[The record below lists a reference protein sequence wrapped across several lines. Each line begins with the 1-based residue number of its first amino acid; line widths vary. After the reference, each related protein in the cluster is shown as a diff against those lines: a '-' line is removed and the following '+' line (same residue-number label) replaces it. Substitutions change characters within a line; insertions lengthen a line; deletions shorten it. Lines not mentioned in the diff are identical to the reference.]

1 MHVTRFQVR
10 LQVVVVVAVPRGKD
24 DSVFLGG
31 TEVDHDVVGVSDL
44 RRLYVDLQVL
54 GAAERHYWCA

>member
-1 MHVTRFQVR
+1 
-10 LQVVVVVAVPRGKD
+10 VAVPRGKD

-54 GAAERHYWCA
+54 GAAERHYWCV